1 MCVATSF
8 VFYGNIQT
16 KSQLLYLY
24 TNSIFCTQFWTEG
37 LATDYRAE
45 CTDLHA
51 AAAVLRVV
59 LPLPAGGAAGPGPGP
74 LAGGGQGRG
83 LPHLHHMVTMVTTCH
98 QAHLGP
104 GPRAVAGA
112 AAVAVRRL

>member
-1 MCVATSF
+1 MAT
-8 VFYGNIQT
+8 VIQP
-16 KSQLLYLY
+16 
-24 TNSIFCTQFWTEG
+24 
-37 LATDYRAE
+37 AE

-51 AAAVLRVV
+51 AAGVLRVV